1 MLKPANTDPAT
12 VTRVLFE
19 GFPAF
24 AIVLFY
30 LAGVAAMAVFAWG
43 VYIQIRKYRRAQ
55 AVTGPIDW
63 HARLAEMVR
72 VVLSHRTI
80 ARRDPAAGRAHRLI
94 FYGFAVLFLGTAT
107 VTVDYDITA
116 RFLGF
121 HFWNGNFYLGFKLLM
136 NLAGVSL
143 IGGLL
148 YMMVRRGWI
157 KPPKLD
163 YKRPDRQPGDP
174 DYDRSGYRRE
184 DWAFLWT
191 LVLIG
196 VTGFV
201 LSGLRLVWLQDR
213 AVVWDTRWWSPV
225 AALLAQTL
233 HALGLS
239 ASAAYVLRTG
249 LWWFHGLL
257 ALTFIALI
265 PYTKI
270 KHIFTASGSLLMRDP
285 LAAQRLPRVDPN
297 REQAGYKTITDFTWK
312 HLLNLDACTKCG
324 RCHEACPANAV
335 GAPLSPRDVILSLR
349 EFANE
354 ALQKNTLPD
363 EVKLDVHGKGIGQ
376 VFMETVWSC
385 RTCMACVE
393 ICPVAVEHVPI
404 IVQLR
409 RKLVEDG
416 EMEPQVQKTLQGI
429 HKNGNSF
436 NESKRKRAAW
446 TKSLPFPIKD
456 ARKEPVEMLW
466 FVGDYASFDPRNQRV
481 TQAFATLL
489 HDSAIDFG
497 LLYEGESNAGND
509 VRRVGE
515 EGLYEL
521 LAENNIAMLGTASFK
536 RIVTTDPHSYN
547 TIRNEYPDFGGK
559 YEIEHYTSVV
569 ARMIADGRIKPKHS
583 LGYRVTFHDPCH
595 LGRFNKGYDAPR
607 QILSAIGCELVEMPR
622 SRDNSFCCGAG
633 GGRIWMSDPV
643 GVEKPSQ
650 NRMHE
655 AARLDGLEVFVVC
668 CPKDLTMFEDALKT
682 SGYEGRFIV
691 RELIELI
698 AESLVDTDSGG
709 GPAAGTIREIA
720 AV

>member
-1 MLKPANTDPAT
+1 MLTASNFDKAS
-12 VTRVLFE
+12 VTRILFE
-19 GFPAF
+19 NFPSF
-24 AIVLFY
+24 AIGLFY
-30 LAGVAAMAVFAWG
+30 AVGIAAIAVFAWG
-43 VYIQIRKYRRAQ
+43 VHIQIRKYRRGRPVA
-55 AVTGPIDW
+55 GPIDLR
-63 HARLAEMVR
+63 ARFADMMK
-72 VVLSHRTI
+72 VVADHRTI
-80 ARRDPAAGRAHRLI
+80 ARRDPAAGRAHRMI
-94 FYGFAVLFLGTAT
+94 FYGFAVLFIGTAT

-116 RFLGF
+116 RVFGY
-121 HFWNGNFYLGFKLLM
+121 HFWNGNFYLFFKLAM

-143 IGGLL
+143 IGGLI

-163 YKRPDRQPGDP
+163 YKRPDRQPADP

-191 LVLIG
+191 LILIG
-196 VTGFV
+196 ITGFV
-201 LSGLRLVWLQDR
+201 LSALRLVWLQDR

-225 AALLAQTL
+225 AALLAEFL
-233 HALGLS
+233 RAAGLGS
-239 ASAAYVLRTG
+239 SGASILRTG

-270 KHIFTASGSLLMRDP
+270 KHIFTASGSLMMRDP
-285 LAAQRLPRVDPN
+285 LAAQRLPRIAPESQSV
-297 REQAGYKTITDFTWK
+297 GYKAITDFTWK

-324 RCHEACPANAV
+324 RCHEACPANAA

-354 ALQKNTLPD
+354 ALEKNTLPD

-416 EMEPQVQKTLQGI
+416 EMEPQVQKTLQAI

-446 TKSLPFPIKD
+446 AKPLPFEIKD
-456 ARKEPVEMLW
+456 ARKEPVDMLW
-466 FVGDYASFDPRNQRV
+466 FVGDYASFDPCNQRV
-481 TQAFATLL
+481 TRAFATLL
-489 HDSAIDFG
+489 HEAHVDFG

-521 LAENNIAMLGTASFK
+521 LAENNIAMLGKSTFK

-559 YEIEHYTSVV
+559 YEIEHYTSLL
-569 ARMIADGRIKPKHS
+569 ARMIAEGTIRPRRS
-583 LGYRVTFHDPCH
+583 LDYRVTFHDPCH

-607 QILSAIGCELVEMPR
+607 QILAALGCDLVEMPR

-650 NRMHE
+650 LRMHE
-655 AARLDGLEVFVVC
+655 AARIEGLDVFVVC

-682 SGYEGRFIV
+682 SGYEGKFVV
-691 RELIELI
+691 RELIELV
-698 AESLVDTDSGG
+698 AESLAD
-709 GPAAGTIREIA
+709 AAGDGPVSDDQRK
-720 AV
+720 AVLA